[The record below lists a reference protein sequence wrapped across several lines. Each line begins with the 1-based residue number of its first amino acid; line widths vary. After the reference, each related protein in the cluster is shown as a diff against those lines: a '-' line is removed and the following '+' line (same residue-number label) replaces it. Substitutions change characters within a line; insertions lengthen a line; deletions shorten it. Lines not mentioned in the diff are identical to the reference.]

1 MITIKFL
8 GGAKKS
14 FARDNLTI
22 EKDSMSVS
30 DLLSYLQKILP
41 ENLTSFDVKNVLVAV
56 NGVDS
61 SALQGQNTNLKDG
74 DIITIIPLVH
84 GGELNRKRFVIINT
98 NIELIKLKKTKGDP
112 VRFLETLRGK
122 YPTLLI
128 QGIQFNYVLNLE
140 HVKKV
145 ITLSL
150 AAKKAGELLS
160 NKMETDILMR
170 FACTRQISDAITKV
184 GLQKGTDYTLI
195 VVGKRSSIDK
205 LFREIKHLLLV
216 RWTFENNTKF
226 VQQKFSITRKELD
239 CVISATPLED
249 VLAERSA
256 VLFH

>member
-30 DLLSYLQKILP
+30 ALLSYLQKILP
-41 ENLTSFDVKNVLVAV
+41 ENLTSFDVKNILVAV

-84 GGELNRKRFVIINT
+84 GGENRKRFVIINT
-98 NIELIKLKKTKGDP
+98 NIELIKLKKTKDDP
-112 VRFLETLRGK
+112 VRFLETLREK
-122 YPTLLI
+122 YPTLVI
-128 QGIQFNYVLNLE
+128 QGIQSNYVLNLE
-140 HVKKV
+140 HVKK
-145 ITLSL
+145 IIALSL

-170 FACTRQISDAITKV
+170 FACTRQISDAITRV

-205 LFREIKHLLLV
+205 LFREIKHMLLT
-216 RWTFENNTKF
+216 RWTFENNAKF
-226 VQQKFSITRKELD
+226 VQQKFSITKKELD
-239 CVISATPLED
+239 CVISTTPLED